1 MKALSSSFHQLFYE
15 RSCFFSDVLTI
26 NATPI
31 KITIVAKTV
40 RYVTGSP
47 RIAHPKRTAT
57 MGAINAKVVAID
69 GVETL
74 SNQKS
79 SAMGITVP
87 INIRNR

>member
-1 MKALSSSFHQLFYE
+1 M
-15 RSCFFSDVLTI
+15 
-26 NATPI
+26 
-31 KITIVAKTV
+31 V

-57 MGAINAKVVAID
+57 MGAIKAKVVAID